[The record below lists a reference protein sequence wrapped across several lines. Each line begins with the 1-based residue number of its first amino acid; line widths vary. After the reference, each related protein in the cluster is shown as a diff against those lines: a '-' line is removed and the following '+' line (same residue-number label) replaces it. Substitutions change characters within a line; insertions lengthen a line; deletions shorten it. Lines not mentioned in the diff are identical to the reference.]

1 MLERSLDLVAALPL
15 GAGLLV
21 VAFPGSRGTTS
32 LVDQARRLSRRSA
45 IPIEVIE
52 IAAAAAA

>member
-1 MLERSLDLVAALPL
+1 LVI
-15 GAGLLV
+15 
-21 VAFPGSRGTTS
+21 AFPGSRGTAS

-52 IAAAAAA
+52 IAAAHSRLRWGFARSPEPRLSTH

>member
-1 MLERSLDLVAALPL
+1 MLERSLDLAAALPL

-21 VAFPGSRGTTS
+21 IAFPGSRGTAS

-45 IPIEVIE
+45 IAIEVIE
-52 IAAAAAA
+52 IAAAA

>member
-1 MLERSLDLVAALPL
+1 MLERSLDLASTLPL

-21 VAFPGSRGTTS
+21 VAFPGSRGTAS
-32 LVDQARRLSRRSA
+32 LVDQARRLIRRSA

-52 IAAAAAA
+52 IPAAA